1 MPFTHGKAN
10 TLTRPRRPSA
20 GAGRTAPLGEGVT
33 ARSPRRAGVRAFEGH
48 PSALPK
54 ILALR
59 KDSARLVRP
68 DAMLIGLGL
77 GTPITEG
84 RDELSA

>member
-1 MPFTHGKAN
+1 
-10 TLTRPRRPSA
+10 
-20 GAGRTAPLGEGVT
+20 
-33 ARSPRRAGVRAFEGH
+33 VRAFEGR
-48 PSALPK
+48 PSALPQ

-84 RDELSA
+84 RSASTTSTDRITVTAYAATRRGSSSTAA